1 MAYRFYELRNGNEL
15 FDLKRDKVVHT
26 FASDPVEAEW
36 HYMADSLRRDDKVVY
51 KYPAKK
57 CGCIKDGKQYRI
69 FNRETS
75 TVIHTFDNEPTRA
88 EFRAKVEELVS

>member
-15 FDLKRDKVVHT
+15 FDLKKDKVVHT

-36 HYMADSLRRDDKVVY
+36 HQLADKMRPQNVVVW

-57 CGCIKDGKQYRI
+57 CGCIQDGSQYRV

-75 TVIHTFDNEPTRA
+75 TIIHTFDKKPTKA